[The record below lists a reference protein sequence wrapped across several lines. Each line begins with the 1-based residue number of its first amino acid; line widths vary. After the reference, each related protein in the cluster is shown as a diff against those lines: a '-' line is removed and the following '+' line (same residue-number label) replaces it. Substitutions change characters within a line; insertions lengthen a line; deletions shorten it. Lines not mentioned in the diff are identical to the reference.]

1 MNDNTRN
8 DEIHTPGTPISD
20 TPVTNTTAA
29 GVTNTTA
36 AGPTIRHTAPG
47 VSKLALLT
55 SFAAGAFAAW
65 IIMTISNQNEDVE
78 QQQQAQS
85 AMMQRSRPATA
96 APKRNNVPRPVTH

>member
-8 DEIHTPGTPISD
+8 DEIHTPGTPISG
-20 TPVTNTTAA
+20 TPISGTP
-29 GVTNTTA
+29 VTNTTA

-85 AMMQRSRPATA
+85 AMTQRSRPATA